1 MALFDFLKEPTPE
14 SYRFLGQDYSG
25 LPSEELENLRRFL
38 VFGRKTGRFGADVFD
53 EVDEINNLLGL
64 RARAGERMEGF
75 RQDPTFSEPAPIL
88 TDVAAS
94 QESAFTP
101 SLLAMRPVVADESR
115 DVAPTTFSSAPAVS
129 QKVASEQPGLFSRIG
144 RGLTSEGGL
153 LSGSPTAQA
162 RLAAIGESLLG
173 GPTRTPVS
181 FGQALAQA
189 SRAGRGAELAQQQRE
204 VAELGLE
211 SKRRK
216 LQAEKT
222 LQEGIKEDNTAK
234 ISQAMLAIAPVQY
247 MKLLQD
253 KPTLSEEFKQ
263 YLDKN
268 PELKTQYFE
277 KKIQGGDLL
286 SQFLIRMLGDD
297 ESNQGDETE
306 IDETQGGVD
315 LSELTDEQLKA
326 IAGVK
331 DQ

>member
-88 TDVAAS
+88 TDVTAS

-101 SLLAMRPVVADESR
+101 SLLAMRPVVAGESGKVV
-115 DVAPTTFSSAPAVS
+115 DTVSSSTPAMS
-129 QKVASEQPGLFSRIG
+129 QKTVSEQPGLFSRIG

-306 IDETQGGVD
+306 SDETQGGDD

-331 DQ
+331 G

>member
-88 TDVAAS
+88 TDVTAS
-94 QESAFTP
+94 QEAAFTP
-101 SLLAMRPVVADESR
+101 SLLAMRPVVAGESGGVV
-115 DVAPTTFSSAPAVS
+115 DGAPSSTPAMS
-129 QKVASEQPGLFSRIG
+129 QKTVSEQPGLFSRIG

-216 LQAEKT
+216 LEAEET
-222 LQEGIKEDNTAK
+222 LREGVKEDNNAK
-234 ISQAMLAIAPVQY
+234 IFQALSVIAPVQY
-247 MKLLQD
+247 MKLLRD
-253 KPTLSEEFKQ
+253 KPTLNEEFKQ
-263 YLDKN
+263 FLDDN
-268 PELKTQYFE
+268 PELKKQHFE
-277 KKIQGGDLL
+277 NKIKGGDLFAQYL
-286 SQFLIRMLGDD
+286 MGMREFDGGD
-297 ESNQGDETE
+297 SSQGDKA
-306 IDETQGGVD
+306 QGGVD
-315 LSELTDEQLKA
+315 LSGLTDEELKA

-331 DQ
+331 DK